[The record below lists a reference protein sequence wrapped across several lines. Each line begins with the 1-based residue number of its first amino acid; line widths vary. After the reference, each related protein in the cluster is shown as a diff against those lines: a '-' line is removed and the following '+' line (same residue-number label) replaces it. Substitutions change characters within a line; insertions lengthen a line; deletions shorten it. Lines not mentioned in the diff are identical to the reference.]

1 MAGCVLI
8 AVSRLCFPQ
17 ELWVW
22 VLVSVGE
29 VVINSVTRLAEHLRS
44 RQEIGKSGILCQF
57 DSWDPRPQSGS
68 KHNTSQSRQQEI
80 SSTSQKNTRQM
91 GSTFH
96 LCIISFTEIR
106 ISFPLLSMLE
116 PISNL
121 NYLFHSIKIIE
132 K

>member
-57 DSWDPRPQSGS
+57 DSWDPPVHSPAQNTTR
-68 KHNTSQSRQQEI
+68 HNHVSRK
-80 SSTSQKNTRQM
+80 SHPLHR
-91 GSTFH
+91 
-96 LCIISFTEIR
+96 R
-106 ISFPLLSMLE
+106 I
-116 PISNL
+116 
-121 NYLFHSIKIIE
+121 
-132 K
+132 